1 LIREKLSG
9 SLFLNR
15 TAVALKH
22 RFVGTLC
29 EFQKDGPSSHMTK
42 FWLIKFARTVMT
54 LWFVVTFTFV
64 VLRTSG
70 DPVMA
75 LVGPD
80 ALPEEIA
87 QFRAQWGLDQPMIVQ
102 YLRYIGQMAT
112 GQFGESLRNSRPVM
126 DIIMERVPWTLLL
139 GSCSFLLAAVIGIPA
154 GIAAALRRGKSLDRT
169 VMALAVFGFALPNF
183 FMGILLILLFSL
195 VLQVL
200 PSSGTGT
207 FWHLVMPV
215 LTLST
220 FTAGTLARFTRSAML
235 EVLERPY
242 MRAAAAKGVPAWR
255 RILFHAFPNA
265 AIPIVTIIGL
275 NLGQLIAGAI
285 VVETVFAW
293 PGIGRLLVT
302 AVSARDLAVVQG
314 LVLVIAITMIIANL
328 AVDLIYGLLDP
339 RIRGG
344 KQ

>member
-1 LIREKLSG
+1 
-9 SLFLNR
+9 
-15 TAVALKH
+15 
-22 RFVGTLC
+22 
-29 EFQKDGPSSHMTK
+29 MTK
-42 FWLIKFARTVMT
+42 FWLIKLARTTLT

-102 YLRYIGQMAT
+102 YMRYVGQMAT

-126 DIIMERVPWTLLL
+126 EIILERVPWTLLL
-139 GSCSFLLAAVIGIPA
+139 GGCAFLLAAVIGIPA
-154 GIAAALRRGKSLDRT
+154 GIAAALRRGKFLDRA
-169 VMALAVFGFALPNF
+169 VMAVAVFGFALPNF

-195 VLQVL
+195 ALQVL

-235 EVLERPY
+235 EVLEKPY

-265 AIPIVTIIGL
+265 AIPIVTIVGL

-314 LVLVIAITMIIANL
+314 LVLVIAVTMVLANL

-344 KQ
+344 K